1 MPGALSVTVNANKYM
16 QPDPIIY
23 TDLSRRAEDKR
34 FQDLVL
40 NWKAA
45 MVYIVVAMVWMIIKT
60 DIRREPELPNRPFT
74 KADVP
79 LLQEKVKFLKA
90 DADTAS
96 SIFPH
101 LKDRAEVKAANQAW
115 GELYYTPEI
124 FPAAEDLR
132 RIQFARLLQLRPD
145 LADHVKAKQAYE
157 EGRYK
162 IANDPA
168 IVDKDAAIEAMKEK
182 IGPEVKDPE
191 YSKNAKEA
199 TDVLSTL
206 IGDPELDQAEEAYQ
220 QACATAILKRHPEL
234 AEYYRELEIRDD
246 SYRYSMSQAN
256 ALSRQITALENGA
269 EPTQLTT
276 AKPEAPAAEAEQ
288 VRASDTPA
296 NPPAAISLQ
305 PRPSAPIPAQARQY
319 GVAPGDLVDIS
330 AVTPPIAFNR
340 AKLTAMNNDHLTVR
354 VDHDVFTVRWPD
366 LIHLK
371 KASAAK

>member
-1 MPGALSVTVNANKYM
+1 M

-23 TDLSRRAEDKR
+23 QDLSRRAEDKR
-34 FQDLVL
+34 FQDLML

-45 MVYIVVAMVWMIIKT
+45 MVYIVVAMVWVVIKT
-60 DIRREPELPNRPFT
+60 DVRREPELPNRPFT

-79 LLQEKVKFLKA
+79 LLKEKVKFLKA

-101 LKDRAEVKAANQAW
+101 LKDRAEIKAADQAW
-115 GELYYTPEI
+115 EELYYTPEI

-132 RIQFARLLQLRPD
+132 RVQYARLLQLRPD

-199 TDVLSTL
+199 TDVLSSL
-206 IGDPELDQAEEAYQ
+206 IGDPELDQAEAAYQ
-220 QACATAILKRHPEL
+220 QACATAILKHHPEL
-234 AEYYRELEIRDD
+234 AEYYHELEIRDD
-246 SYRYSMSQAN
+246 SCRYLMARAN
-256 ALSRQITALENGA
+256 ALSRQITALENGT
-269 EPTQLTT
+269 EPTQTAT
-276 AKPEAPAAEAEQ
+276 AKAEPPAPGAEAEQ
-288 VRASDTPA
+288 APASDTPA

-305 PRPSAPIPAQARQY
+305 PRPPAPIPAQARQY
-319 GVAPGDLVDIS
+319 GVVVGDLVDIS
-330 AVTPPIAFNR
+330 AVTPPIALNR

-354 VDHDVFTVRWPD
+354 ADHDVFTVRWED

-371 KASAAK
+371 NASGGK